1 MQTGATRFPE
11 TNLDLYSPR
20 RLSTVDVD
28 DIVSEHSYRSI
39 ATDSE
44 PETSSSQ
51 LEIIVEDTS
60 VIDDDEG
67 EIYEA
72 PTSAEDDEMSATIQ
86 ELKLKEDNE
95 DENSELVTCESD
107 DDESWTSFF
116 KAKEEDKLKLEV
128 CRYLTIN
135 STYEAF
141 SSRDRGKRLTNLDQ
155 KPITNH
161 KETRKINLF

>member
-39 ATDSE
+39 ATES
-44 PETSSSQ
+44 SSSQ

-60 VIDDDEG
+60 VIDDDG

-72 PTSAEDDEMSATIQ
+72 PTTVEDDAMSESIQ
-86 ELKLKEDNE
+86 ELKLKEDYE
-95 DENSELVTCESD
+95 DESNELVTCESD
-107 DDESWTSFF
+107 DDDSWTSFF

-128 CRYLTIN
+128 
-135 STYEAF
+135 
-141 SSRDRGKRLTNLDQ
+141 
-155 KPITNH
+155 
-161 KETRKINLF
+161 

>member
-1 MQTGATRFPE
+1 MNLGRGFKYFLQTGATRFPE

-44 PETSSSQ
+44 PESSSSQ

-60 VIDDDEG
+60 VIDDDG

-72 PTSAEDDEMSATIQ
+72 PTTVEDDAMSESIQ
-86 ELKLKEDNE
+86 ELKLKEDDE
-95 DENSELVTCESD
+95 DESNELVTCESD
-107 DDESWTSFF
+107 DDDSWTSFF

-128 CRYLTIN
+128 
-135 STYEAF
+135 
-141 SSRDRGKRLTNLDQ
+141 
-155 KPITNH
+155 
-161 KETRKINLF
+161 

>member
-1 MQTGATRFPE
+1 MNLGRGFKYFLQTGATRFPE

-39 ATDSE
+39 ATESE
-44 PETSSSQ
+44 PESSSSQ

-60 VIDDDEG
+60 VIDDDDG
-67 EIYEA
+67 EIHEA
-72 PTSAEDDEMSATIQ
+72 PACVEDDAMSACIQ

-95 DENSELVTCESD
+95 DESTELVTSESD

-128 CRYLTIN
+128 CRYSTTN
-135 STYEAF
+135 STCEAIYF
-141 SSRDRGKRLTNLDQ
+141 
-155 KPITNH
+155 
-161 KETRKINLF
+161 